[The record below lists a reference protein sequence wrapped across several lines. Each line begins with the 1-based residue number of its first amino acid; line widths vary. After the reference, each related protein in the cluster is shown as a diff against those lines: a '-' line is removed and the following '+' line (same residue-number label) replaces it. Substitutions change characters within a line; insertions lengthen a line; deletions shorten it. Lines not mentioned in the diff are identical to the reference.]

1 MDILMFNYRDHF
13 AYKLI
18 SHETRDERRDL
29 LLLAHGWIDTF
40 SRPIYPATVG
50 RLNYSRTDGPV
61 R

>member
-29 LLLAHGWIDTF
+29 LFL
-40 SRPIYPATVG
+40 
-50 RLNYSRTDGPV
+50 TDG
-61 R
+61 